1 MGLEGLKSR
10 KSSNMGPK
18 RRCFG
23 LYYTKEKKK
32 IHRASLPCRLTDIE
46 ENGGEEEEEEE
57 KRKKTL
63 KILEAREGKDKYLLS
78 KENCSINGT
87 LSIYRSTTHIMLKL
101 KRNSAHK
108 RIIRCL
114 P

>member
-10 KSSNMGPK
+10 KSSNLGPK

-23 LYYTKEKKK
+23 HYYTKKKFP
-32 IHRASLPCRLTDIE
+32 RASLSRRLTDIE

-57 KRKKTL
+57 KRKK
-63 KILEAREGKDKYLLS
+63 K
-78 KENCSINGT
+78 
-87 LSIYRSTTHIMLKL
+87 
-101 KRNSAHK
+101 
-108 RIIRCL
+108 

>member
-1 MGLEGLKSR
+1 MSKIKQSGSKTTLFWSL
-10 KSSNMGPK
+10 
-18 RRCFG
+18 
-23 LYYTKEKKK
+23 LHKKK
-32 IHRASLPCRLTDIE
+32 FPRASLHRLTDIE
-46 ENGGEEEEEEE
+46 ENEGEEEE
-57 KRKKTL
+57 KRKKKNL

-87 LSIYRSTTHIMLKL
+87 HSIYRSTTHIMLKL
-101 KRNSAHK
+101 KKNSSHK

>member
-1 MGLEGLKSR
+1 MGLEGLKCR
-10 KSSNMGPK
+10 KSSNLGPK
-18 RRCFG
+18 RRCLG
-23 LYYTKEKKK
+23 LYYTKKKK
-32 IHRASLPCRLTDIE
+32 QIPRASLRILTDIE
-46 ENGGEEEEEEE
+46 GNEGEEEE
-57 KRKKTL
+57 KRKKNL

-101 KRNSAHK
+101 KRNSK

-114 P
+114 A